1 VAGFEPRAHS
11 IKADLT
17 QLKEARD
24 FAERAAAE
32 FGFDSCGRHQ
42 VKLAMSE
49 AITNAIE
56 HGSNSASDIV
66 RITVAAQCGALVFE
80 VADSG
85 RFAPRVMRG
94 GAIAEGGRGLEFMRV
109 MMDEVEVRPTRGG
122 TLLRLTKRAD

>member
-1 VAGFEPRAHS
+1 
-11 IKADLT
+11 LT

-32 FGFDSCGRHQ
+32 FGFDSCGRYQ
-42 VKLAMSE
+42 VKLALSE

-66 RITVAAQCGALVFE
+66 RITVVAEGGALVFE

-85 RFAPRVMRG
+85 RFVPRAIRG
-94 GAIAEGGRGLEFMRV
+94 VAIPERGRGLEFMRL
-109 MMDEVEVRPTRGG
+109 MMDEVDVRPTRGG
-122 TLLRLTKRAD
+122 TQLRLTKRVD